1 MELNKDKII
10 ENYNNIQN
18 DIKKYSPYPEKVKI
32 LFVTKY
38 FDIEEH
44 QKIVNMGFNYFG
56 ENKEQLFRDKIK
68 TIDNPDLTWD
78 FIGRLQKNKIKYI
91 IKRVNLIHSIDTISL
106 LEEVNEKACEIGRK
120 VDVLIQVNVSHE
132 ETKTGFNVSELS
144 DVFKVKADNVNIR
157 GLMTMAPLTDD
168 ESKLREYF
176 RETFEIKNEIN
187 KKYNLNLEELSM
199 GMSNDYKEAL
209 MEGATIVRIG
219 SKLFE

>member
-10 ENYNNIQN
+10 ENYSKIEN

-56 ENKEQLFRDKIK
+56 ENKAQLFRDKIK
-68 TIDNPDLTWD
+68 TIDNPELRWD

-132 ETKTGFNVSELS
+132 ETKTGFHVSE
-144 DVFKVKADNVNIR
+144 
-157 GLMTMAPLTDD
+157 
-168 ESKLREYF
+168 
-176 RETFEIKNEIN
+176 
-187 KKYNLNLEELSM
+187 
-199 GMSNDYKEAL
+199 
-209 MEGATIVRIG
+209 
-219 SKLFE
+219 